1 MVQHVQAEIKNCLLV
16 RFHKSF
22 RRFASNFS
30 TERPSVSLELE
41 NTLVVEFFTV

>member
-1 MVQHVQAEIKNCLLV
+1 MIQHVQAEIKNQL